1 MSTRTARACF
11 GAWILVLTGVYYALP
26 GAHLYTWAALGY
38 SCAAMVLVGVR
49 LNQPERKAP
58 WYLISAALACFTTGD
73 TWYNLVLA
81 LGDQPDFPGFA
92 DLFYLLVYP
101 LLTAGLLMFIRARA
115 GGGTNRGALLDALVP
130 TVGLGLLAWVYWIA
144 PFTRSDE
151 LSLLEKLVSIGY
163 PLGDVL
169 VLAMILRMLTG
180 AGRRGGAVT
189 TIGIAMVGLLISD
202 IFYGQSQLS
211 SAWALGGP
219 VDLGWIVFYGLMGY
233 VALQPSMRALT
244 VPAGQES
251 LDMGRHRIFWLAAA
265 ALIAPAVLALE
276 YAQGAEIEIARG
288 GVVDAPVI
296 AAAAA
301 VMFLLVLGR
310 VAGLALAQRQAG
322 ARERAL
328 RQASATLFAA
338 TTVEDVG
345 ISVQHAAARLMPA
358 DQPYHLEL
366 VPHVFPG
373 DPEYT
378 IVLMP
383 AEDLPHGGAGGFSHA
398 LYGIQPLPS
407 GGYGVMIVG
416 GPQNVLQA
424 VRPSFEALGAQVT
437 VVLERIALTAEVSKR
452 DTEAYFRTLIQSAA
466 DVILIVEADGTIRY
480 ASPSAGALFDHTD
493 PTGHPFA
500 DLFTEDSLETLR
512 EVMAR
517 IGRCAGD
524 LDGIDLAAHRDG
536 RRVEIECDLRDLR
549 EDPTVRGLVI
559 TLRDVTERRRLEDDL
574 THQAF
579 HDSLT
584 GLANRVLFKNR
595 LEQAFSV
602 AVRDGATLGV
612 LFVDLD
618 DFKEVNDTLGHAVGD
633 QLLLTVAQ
641 RISAVIGAGSTAAR
655 MGGDEFAVLVEQSD
669 SADAA
674 EDLAALLLA
683 ALAQPIEVT
692 GPDGTVHQVSGA
704 ASIGVATS
712 RDAENATELL
722 RHSDLALYLAKGLGK
737 GSWQRYQTDLHN
749 AMVQRLEMRTALHE
763 AIEDEQ
769 FVLQF
774 QPIVEL
780 VDKRLTGVE
789 ALVRWQHPTRGL
801 LGPYHFVEAAEE
813 SGAIVGIGTWVL
825 REALRQ
831 FGQWRAENPS
841 MTLRYVSVNVSA
853 RQFRNLDF
861 ADVVRQALADTGARP
876 EWLLLEITESLVLR
890 DADKVLAELKAL
902 RAMGVRIAIDD
913 FGTGYSSLS
922 YLRQMPVDVLKLDK
936 SFIDDILHSRQQHAL
951 VDTIVTLAHNLDLAV
966 VAEGIEEPGQHAALD
981 TMGCDYGQGYL
992 FAKPLWPADIPAM
1005 AVAPAEQQAVVTV

>member
-1 MSTRTARACF
+1 MSTRAARACF
-11 GAWILVLTGVYYALP
+11 GAWILVLTGLYYAFP
-26 GAHLYTWAALGY
+26 EAHLYTWAALGY

-49 LNQPERKAP
+49 MNQPERKAP

-81 LGDQPDFPGFA
+81 VGRQPDFPGLA

-101 LLTAGLLMFIRARA
+101 LLTAALLMFVRARS
-115 GGGTNRGALLDALVP
+115 GGVTNRAALLDALVP

-144 PFTRSDE
+144 PFTRSE
-151 LSLLEKLVSIGY
+151 HLSVLEKLVSIGY

-180 AGRRGGAVT
+180 SGKRGGAVT
-189 TIGIAMVGLLISD
+189 TIGFALVGLLVSD
-202 IFYGQSQLS
+202 IFYGQSQLNS
-211 SAWALGGP
+211 DWTLGGP
-219 VDLGWIVFYGLMGY
+219 VDLGWIVFYSLMGY

-244 VPAGQES
+244 RTAEQTHT
-251 LDMGRHRIFWLAAA
+251 DMGRHRIFWLAAA

-276 YAQGAEIEIARG
+276 YMQGHEIEAARG

-296 AAAAA
+296 AGAAA

-310 VAGLALAQRQAG
+310 VSDLAVAQRQAG
-322 ARERAL
+322 SRERAL
-328 RQASATLFAA
+328 RHASATLFAA
-338 TTVEDVG
+338 ATADDVAVG
-345 ISVQHAAARLMPA
+345 VRRAVGRLMPS
-358 DQPYHLEL
+358 DQPYHLDILPE
-366 VPHVFPG
+366 VFPG
-373 DPEYT
+373 EAE
-378 IVLMP
+378 ISMRLMP
-383 AEDLPHGGAGGFSHA
+383 AADLPHGDAGGFTHA
-398 LYGIQPLPS
+398 LYGTQPMPG
-407 GGYGVMIVG
+407 GGYGVMVIG
-416 GPQNVLQA
+416 GPEAVLLA
-424 VRPSFEALGAQVT
+424 ARASFEALGGQVA
-437 VVLERIALTAEVSKR
+437 VVLDRIALTAEVSRR

-466 DVILIVEADGTIRY
+466 DVILILDDDSTIRY
-480 ASPSAGALFDHTD
+480 ASPSAEALFGHAD
-493 PTGHPFA
+493 PTGAPFA
-500 DLFTEDSLETLR
+500 DLLAADSQEAWR
-512 EVMAR
+512 EVLTR

-524 LDGIDLAAHRDG
+524 LDGIELAADRDG

-549 EDPTVRGLVI
+549 EDTTVRGLVI
-559 TLRDVTERRRLEDDL
+559 TMRDVTERRRLEDDL

-602 AVRDGATLGV
+602 AARDGATLGV

-633 QLLLTVAQ
+633 QLLLAVAQ
-641 RISAVIGAGSTAAR
+641 RISAIIGAGSTAAR
-655 MGGDEFAVLVEQSD
+655 MGGDEFAVLVEQSNN
-669 SADAA
+669 ADAA
-674 EDLAALLLA
+674 EDLAARLVT
-683 ALAQPIEVT
+683 ALAEPIEVT
-692 GPDGTVHQVSGA
+692 GTDGKVHQVSGA
-704 ASIGVATS
+704 ASVGVATS

-722 RHSDLALYLAKGLGK
+722 RHADLALYLAKGLGK
-737 GSWQRYQTDLHN
+737 GAWQRYQSDLHTQ
-749 AMVQRLEMRTALHE
+749 MVQRLEMRTSLQE

-780 VDKRLTGVE
+780 ADKRITGVE
-789 ALVRWQHPTRGL
+789 ALVRWQHPTRGV
-801 LGPYHFVEAAEE
+801 LGPFHFVEAAEE
-813 SGAIVGIGTWVL
+813 SGAIVGIGSWVL

-831 FGQWRAENPS
+831 FAQWRAEHPES
-841 MTLRYVSVNVSA
+841 SLRYVSVNVSA
-853 RQFRNLDF
+853 RQFHSADF
-861 ADVVRQALADTGARP
+861 TDVVRQALAETGARP

-890 DADKVLAELKAL
+890 DADKVLADLKAL

-951 VDTIVTLAHNLDLAV
+951 VDAIITLAHNLDLAV
-966 VAEGIEEPGQHAALD
+966 VAEGIEQSGQHGALD
-981 TMGCDYGQGYL
+981 VMGCQYGQGYL
-992 FAKPLWPADIPAM
+992 FAKPLWPSEIPAL
-1005 AVAPAEQQAVVTV
+1005 AVAPAPLATV